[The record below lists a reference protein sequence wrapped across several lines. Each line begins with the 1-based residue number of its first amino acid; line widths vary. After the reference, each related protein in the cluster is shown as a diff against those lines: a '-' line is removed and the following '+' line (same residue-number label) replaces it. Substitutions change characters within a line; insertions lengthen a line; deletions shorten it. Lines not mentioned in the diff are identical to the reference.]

1 MKKMLLS
8 ALVAGSLVVPMTN
21 AEAYHVIAA
30 HKEKI
35 AAEVQAEIEAR
46 SKQNGNKVAI
56 QQEPNIHKR
65 VEMRSGET
73 MAEEKAINR
82 KAVVKL
88 EPIQSEVSGK
98 GLSATA
104 TARTDRSLLSKE
116 TPEDIVKGIHRII
129 ARPVLEE
136 GIYTMRGN
144 ETLNINVFGHGDLS
158 LTQKVQP
165 DGNLAYPLIGSVEVK
180 GKTVAQ
186 LTQELTDRLSEYVID
201 PKVNIVVASAGTT
214 SVHVYG
220 AVSSQG
226 QKELTAE
233 NHRLMDALGAAGIGQ
248 KTAKRKILLIPA
260 NGEEPREINVQKYMK
275 TGNLEY
281 NPLLNQGDFIYVA
294 SNHKLGYQ
302 AILSQ
307 IFSFAALRNTIR
319 DND

>member
-65 VEMRSGET
+65 VELRNGEAV
-73 MAEEKAINR
+73 AEEKVN
-82 KAVVKL
+82 VKP
-88 EPIQSEVSGK
+88 EPMQKEVSRK

-144 ETLNINVFGHGDLS
+144 ETLNITVFNHGDLS

-165 DGNLAYPLIGSVEVK
+165 DGNLSYPLIGAVEVK

-233 NHRLMDALGAAGIGQ
+233 NHRLMDALGAAGIAQ

-275 TGNLEY
+275 TGNLAY

-319 DND
+319 DDD